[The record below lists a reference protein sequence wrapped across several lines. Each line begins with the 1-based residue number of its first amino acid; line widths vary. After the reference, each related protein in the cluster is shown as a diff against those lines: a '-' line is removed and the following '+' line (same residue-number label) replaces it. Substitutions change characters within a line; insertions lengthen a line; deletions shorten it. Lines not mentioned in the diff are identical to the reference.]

1 MESVILTVCCT
12 TNYANDRLPGKTS
25 TARNVSKK
33 EPFYVCPL
41 DRNMLTLIVMV
52 MMENDC
58 HDYHPLPMLTL
69 LLMEIR
75 ASLVHHHHLQEVML
89 T

>member
-1 MESVILTVCCT
+1 
-12 TNYANDRLPGKTS
+12 
-25 TARNVSKK
+25 
-33 EPFYVCPL
+33 
-41 DRNMLTLIVMV
+41 MLTLIVMV

-58 HDYHPLPMLTL
+58 HDFHPLPMLTL

>member
-1 MESVILTVCCT
+1 MRMTDSQEKHPQPEIFQ
-12 TNYANDRLPGKTS
+12 
-25 TARNVSKK
+25 KK

-69 LLMEIR
+69 LLMEMCI
-75 ASLVHHHHLQEVML
+75 V
-89 T
+89 